1 MKMGWIKAMHRG
13 IIVIFILLM
22 LMEGTEIIHMP
33 VWLIYASVAVT
44 FVSTSINLIDAINE
58 KTKGKEEFGY
68 LGKKSSIII
77 AEGLVKVVVVNWGV
91 VQFK

>member
-1 MKMGWIKAMHRG
+1 MKMGWIKAMHRS

-58 KTKGKEEFGY
+58 KRRE
-68 LGKKSSIII
+68 KKNSDI
-77 AEGLVKVVVVNWGV
+77 
-91 VQFK
+91 

>member
-1 MKMGWIKAMHRG
+1 MLEMIKVMKMGWIKAMHRS

-58 KTKGKEEFGY
+58 KRRE
-68 LGKKSSIII
+68 KKNSDI
-77 AEGLVKVVVVNWGV
+77 
-91 VQFK
+91 